1 MRRRDVHVIIPVK
14 APGRAKG
21 RLARI
26 LSRDARRELARA
38 MLRDVIRAVR
48 ATPSVERLWVVSHG
62 RGVLSDA
69 EALGA
74 TPLRERFD
82 MGLNRALRFATTRVM
97 EAGARRLLILP
108 SDVPLVRPADLES
121 LLREDRRRGA
131 KGRLVGL
138 VPSKEGTGTN
148 ALLRVPPDVI
158 PPRFGEDSLHR
169 HAREA
174 RRRSVPMRQR
184 RIARIALDIDT
195 PKDLLVLLGKEAEG
209 QTARLLKRLGLL

>member
-74 TPLRERFD
+74 TPLKERFD

-97 EAGARRLLILP
+97 AAGARRLLILP

-121 LLREDRRRGA
+121 LLR
-131 KGRLVGL
+131 
-138 VPSKEGTGTN
+138 
-148 ALLRVPPDVI
+148 VPPNVI
-158 PPRFGEDSLHR
+158 PPRFGENSLHR

-184 RIARIALDIDT
+184 RIARLALDIDT
-195 PKDLLVLLGKEAEG
+195 PKDLLILLGKEAEG